1 MGKQDQETENE
12 QAENQEKKGKKGKEK
27 TPAPKDESSIAFF
40 LNSSLFVFFVTAWA
54 FVRFLYSNRYPLV
67 LNNEVLPEVIA
78 VFAGLLVF
86 SFLVMFLLSPV
97 RFLARV
103 FLSFVAGASA
113 AYLLGVYSPYNVGE
127 YIASFLGFLPHQA
140 VLSIAANGNLIVG
153 VLVGFA
159 FFAAVNIIRGGAMAL
174 LSLPALCA
182 LFYMFNASAQ
192 QRIPLSVEKKAALA
206 QVEEGKG
213 GENQNLVYLMLADHA
228 GYAYAREKWAA
239 KAGDKDADDKTPYF
253 VNDFYQDNGFAF
265 YPHVYSRFP
274 DRYRSVASVLNPS
287 KKEIKG
293 EMFGRGTGTYYSSS
307 EDARVT
313 FSENE
318 LFKKL
323 KEAGYNLNV
332 YQSHPFNF
340 CDGAESG
347 GISGCFTYPAPIGA
361 LHGTDLSLTS
371 KVALLVGHWL
381 NSSPLGRGL
390 VDAVRGKLIDH
401 HVKISDFPII
411 GVPYVNS
418 TPVGQADLLMQLRED
433 LKKAQGKNVFFAHLA
448 LPHYPYVYDRFCRLK
463 KDPRLWRINK
473 PYAGVSEP
481 KEEERRWDQYN
492 QQLFC
497 TYAQLNAAIRDWE
510 ASGDLKNT
518 KIVIHGDKGAGIV
531 PSAKDIQLASKLDQA
546 MERMKR
552 NSSTVFA
559 VYPSASKKA
568 EVKASPCDLGSLVK
582 MYVLGEKPSACVL
595 PELNNPDADEKAK
608 LEKWLASPVAGIDFK
623 PKEKYSETY
632 AKWLESGGQS
642 FLSATDLRRRR
653 LKGEDMPA
661 AVRFVE
667 PPEKSATKDDGSDKA
682 PETQNIKTEIVP
694 VPAENAEKTA
704 VDTDVAGANEESG
717 EPAGLDNALIAE
729 EEEFSGAEMPEPDVS
744 GNVSETEEILIEE
757 EAEAT
762 PEPIALPDLD
772 VGQGQNKWKL
782 LDEAGDGSAPS
793 SVKAGEN
800 GGFVAKE
807 TPEVQNIAEISEAD
821 VGNESETEG
830 FVSLEALP
838 VPAVPEEEKDIAVL
852 PAESDE
858 DGTADEKTPLFA
870 EEGKEVRD
878 DAVALPEM
886 QVSQETETV
895 ALPAFDDL
903 VDAEGKDN
911 ISLSEADETMEQ
923 QLLAKL
929 NAETKALLE
938 TPVDVLI
945 SGGTVA
951 QKTEEPANIAI
962 EDAIGQKAEKTEE
975 EKVLQ
980 EPADSVVAGVS
991 EPVISETV
999 EAVTVSE
1006 QKAESA
1012 VPDAEPSAES
1022 KGGKDESVRKTEVAA
1037 GTSVKTPA
1045 PVEENAEKV
1054 EEPVV
1059 VATEETVPETT
1070 ENPELAKALQS
1081 LIDRTDVIVPVVET
1095 VEAVTVSEQKA
1106 ESAVSDAEPATE
1118 PKSGKDESV
1127 RKTEVAAGTSV
1138 KTPAPVEENAEKVE
1152 EPVVVATE
1160 ETVPETTENPELAKA
1175 LQSLIDRTEE
1185 AKPVVAEK
1193 VKSVI
1198 SKTAEFA
1205 ASVVQKAVS
1214 AVQLEKTAVDGKGGK
1229 GETVGS
1235 DETVVGT
1242 PVPVEEKTSGVKAE
1256 KVEKSA
1262 VVAKKETMPEKTV
1275 KTPAVQKKT
1284 AKKTVKPA
1292 VKARKSVKTAKA
1304 KASSGKPAAKV
1315 VSKAPETAKPAKAAV
1330 LPAQKS
1336 AVKKTE
1342 TVQKR
1347 KADKTVTDK
1356 TVKIVPPIEMFETEV
1371 ADVPP
1376 APPEPANKDEL
1387 DITRETITEGF
1398 SPVTG
1403 EKETYIFIERWR
1415 NPKRFKKRASMQK
1428 SMKSGGLDKRRATIQ
1443 KELQNDELDKNRT
1456 QKELLN
1462 EVLNKKVVEEKT
1474 LYSEMPKD
1482 VSDRELGAENLARET
1497 TENEAGTER
1506 DLQ

>member
-12 QAENQEKKGKKGKEK
+12 QAENQEKKGRKGKEK

-67 LNNEVLPEVIA
+67 LNNEVLPEIIA

-192 QRIPLSVEKKAALA
+192 QKIPLSVEKKAALA

-253 VNDFYQDNGFAF
+253 VNDFYQDNGFTF

-347 GISGCFTYPAPIGA
+347 GIAGCFTYPAPIGA
-361 LHGTDLSLTS
+361 LHSTDLSLTS

-401 HVKISDFPII
+401 NVKISDFPII

-463 KDPRLWRINK
+463 KDPRLWRINR

-518 KIVIHGDKGAGIV
+518 RIVIHGDKGAGIV
-531 PSAKDIQLASKLDQA
+531 PSAKDIQLVSKLDQA

-595 PELNNPDADEKAK
+595 PELNNPDAAEKAK
-608 LEKWLASPVAGIDFK
+608 LEKWLATPVAGIDFK

-667 PPEKSATKDDGSDKA
+667 PPEKSAAKDDGADKA

-704 VDTDVAGANEESG
+704 VDTDVAGEESG
-717 EPAGLDNALIAE
+717 EPADVDNALIAE
-729 EEEFSGAEMPEPDVS
+729 EEEFSGAEMPEPDIS

-757 EAEAT
+757 EAET
-762 PEPIALPDLD
+762 TSEPIALPDLD
-772 VGQGQNKWKL
+772 EGHGRNKWKL
-782 LDEAGDGSAPS
+782 LDEAGDGSAPA
-793 SVKAGEN
+793 SVKADEAGSS
-800 GGFVAKE
+800 GQKE

-821 VGNESETEG
+821 VGNESETERA
-830 FVSLEALP
+830 VSLEELP

-878 DAVALPEM
+878 DTVALPEM

-903 VDAEGKDN
+903 VDAEDKDN

-938 TPVDVLI
+938 TSVDALI

-962 EDAIGQKAEKTEE
+962 EDAIGRKAEKTGE

-1006 QKAESA
+1006 QKTGFA
-1012 VPDAEPSAES
+1012 VPDAEPATEP
-1022 KGGKDESVRKTEVAA
+1022 KGGKDEGVRKTEVAA

-1045 PVEENAEKV
+1045 PVEELVVMAAE
-1054 EEPVV
+1054 EAIP
-1059 VATEETVPETT
+1059 ATT

-1081 LIDRTDVIVPVVET
+1081 LIDRTDVIAPVVET
-1095 VEAVTVSEQKA
+1095 VEAVTVSEQKTGF
-1106 ESAVSDAEPATE
+1106 AVPDAEPATE
-1118 PKSGKDESV
+1118 PKGGKDEGV

-1138 KTPAPVEENAEKVE
+1138 KTPAPVEELVVMAAEE
-1152 EPVVVATE
+1152 AIPA
-1160 ETVPETTENPELAKA
+1160 TTENPELAKA
-1175 LQSLIDRTEE
+1175 LQSLIDRTDVI
-1185 AKPVVAEK
+1185 APVVETVEAVTVSEQKTGFAVPDAEPATE
-1193 VKSVI
+1193 S
-1198 SKTAEFA
+1198 
-1205 ASVVQKAVS
+1205 
-1214 AVQLEKTAVDGKGGK
+1214 KGGK
-1229 GETVGS
+1229 
-1235 DETVVGT
+1235 DEGVRKTEIAAGTSVKT

-1262 VVAKKETMPEKTV
+1262 VVVKKEARPEKTV
-1275 KTPAVQKKT
+1275 KAPAVQKKT
-1284 AKKTVKPA
+1284 AKKTSKPA

-1304 KASSGKPAAKV
+1304 KASSGKPAAKIA
-1315 VSKAPETAKPAKAAV
+1315 SKAPETVKPEKAAV
-1330 LPAQKS
+1330 LPAQKP

-1347 KADKTVTDK
+1347 KTDKTTTDK
-1356 TVKIVPPIEMFETEV
+1356 TVKIVPPIEMFETEI

-1415 NPKRFKKRASMQK
+1415 NPKRFKKRTSVQK
-1428 SMKSGGLDKRRATIQ
+1428 SMESGGLDKKRATIQ
-1443 KELQNDELDKNRT
+1443 KELQNDELDKNRI

-1462 EVLNKKVVEEKT
+1462 EVLDKRGVEEKT

-1482 VSDRELGAENLARET
+1482 VSGRELGAENLARET
-1497 TENEAGTER
+1497 TEDEAGTER

>member
-12 QAENQEKKGKKGKEK
+12 QAENQEKKGRKGKEK

-67 LNNEVLPEVIA
+67 LNNEVLPEIIA

-192 QRIPLSVEKKAALA
+192 QKIPLSVEKKAALA

-213 GENQNLVYLMLADHA
+213 GENQNLVYLMLSDHA

-253 VNDFYQDNGFAF
+253 VNDFYQDNGFTF

-347 GISGCFTYPAPIGA
+347 GIAGCFTYPAPIGA
-361 LHGTDLSLTS
+361 LHSTDLSLTS

-401 HVKISDFPII
+401 NVKISDFPII

-463 KDPRLWRINK
+463 KDPRLWRINR

-518 KIVIHGDKGAGIV
+518 RIVIHGDKGAGIV
-531 PSAKDIQLASKLDQA
+531 PSAKDIQLVSKLDQA

-595 PELNNPDADEKAK
+595 PELNNPDAAEKAK
-608 LEKWLASPVAGIDFK
+608 LEKWLATPVAGIDFK

-667 PPEKSATKDDGSDKA
+667 PPEKSAAKDDGADKA

-704 VDTDVAGANEESG
+704 VDTDVAGEESG
-717 EPAGLDNALIAE
+717 EPADVDNALIAE
-729 EEEFSGAEMPEPDVS
+729 EEEFSGAEMPEPDIS

-757 EAEAT
+757 EAET
-762 PEPIALPDLD
+762 TSEPIALPDLD
-772 VGQGQNKWKL
+772 EGHGRNKWKL
-782 LDEAGDGSAPS
+782 LDEAGDGSAPA
-793 SVKAGEN
+793 SVKADEAGSS
-800 GGFVAKE
+800 GQKE

-830 FVSLEALP
+830 GVSLEELP
-838 VPAVPEEEKDIAVL
+838 VPAVPEEEMDIAVL

-878 DAVALPEM
+878 DTVALPEM

-903 VDAEGKDN
+903 VDAEDKDN

-938 TPVDVLI
+938 TPVDALI

-962 EDAIGQKAEKTEE
+962 EDAIGQKAEKTGE

-1006 QKAESA
+1006 QKTGFA
-1012 VPDAEPSAES
+1012 VPDAEPATEP
-1022 KGGKDESVRKTEVAA
+1022 KGGKDEGVRKTEIAA

-1045 PVEENAEKV
+1045 PVEEL
-1054 EEPVV
+1054 VV
-1059 VATEETVPETT
+1059 VAAEEAIPATT

-1081 LIDRTDVIVPVVET
+1081 LIDRTDVIAPVVET

-1106 ESAVSDAEPATE
+1106 ESVVPVEAPSAES
-1118 PKSGKDESV
+1118 KGGKDEGV
-1127 RKTEVAAGTSV
+1127 RKTEIAAGTSV
-1138 KTPAPVEENAEKVE
+1138 K
-1152 EPVVVATE
+1152 
-1160 ETVPETTENPELAKA
+1160 
-1175 LQSLIDRTEE
+1175 
-1185 AKPVVAEK
+1185 
-1193 VKSVI
+1193 
-1198 SKTAEFA
+1198 
-1205 ASVVQKAVS
+1205 
-1214 AVQLEKTAVDGKGGK
+1214 
-1229 GETVGS
+1229 
-1235 DETVVGT
+1235 T

-1262 VVAKKETMPEKTV
+1262 VVVKKEARPEKTV
-1275 KTPAVQKKT
+1275 KAPAVQKKT
-1284 AKKTVKPA
+1284 AKKTSKPA

-1304 KASSGKPAAKV
+1304 KASSGKPAAKIA
-1315 VSKAPETAKPAKAAV
+1315 SKAPETVKPAKAAV

-1347 KADKTVTDK
+1347 KTDKTTTDK

-1415 NPKRFKKRASMQK
+1415 NPKRFKKRTSVQK
-1428 SMKSGGLDKRRATIQ
+1428 SMESGGLDKKRATIQ
-1443 KELQNDELDKNRT
+1443 KELQNDELDKNRI

-1462 EVLNKKVVEEKT
+1462 EVLDKRGVEEKT

-1482 VSDRELGAENLARET
+1482 VSGRELGAENLARET
-1497 TENEAGTER
+1497 TEDEAGTER